1 MLEIK
6 AKLKIPKAAYKVE
19 VRGQLKLPF
28 EARQKSRLRTRLVSG
43 EEVGL
48 MLPRGEILRGGD
60 LVTASDG
67 RVIEIVAEPEKVL
80 NIESK
85 DLAKIAYH
93 LGNRHVPVQIGDG
106 WLRFQA
112 DDVLAQMLRG
122 LKATVSKVSAPF
134 EPEAGAYA
142 GGHHHHSMDA
152 KHSGIIHE
160 FRDFKNK
167 SP

>member
-1 MLEIK
+1 MLVIESRCD
-6 AKLKIPKAAYKVE
+6 KAAHQE
-19 VRGQLKLPF
+19 QLSLPF
-28 EARQKSRLRTRLVSG
+28 ELRQKSRLRTKLSSG
-43 EEVGL
+43 EEAGL
-48 MLPRGEILRGGD
+48 FLEHGSILRGGD
-60 LVTASDG
+60 CLRANDG
-67 RVIEIVAEPEKVL
+67 RIVLVVAADEEL
-80 NIESK
+80 ME
-85 DLAKIAYH
+85 AKCATPFELVRAAYH

-160 FRDFKNK
+160 FRDFKK
-167 SP
+167 K